1 MAKRSVYRAL
11 ESFLRIIEVWYLKE
25 RLESIK
31 MPRNFTAGISS
42 VEFTKDICLIRLGSS
57 KRSLLLLQKMLTPSP
72 LEEVEKNSIL
82 VLSGWSISLLERK
95 KSQIFLNS
103 ILTKVHND
111 STLLAE
117 ARSVVSSAKSK
128 ERKEDDSGRSFM

>member
-1 MAKRSVYRAL
+1 M
-11 ESFLRIIEVWYLKE
+11 KE

-128 ERKEDDSGRSFM
+128 AKSLRPGGGR